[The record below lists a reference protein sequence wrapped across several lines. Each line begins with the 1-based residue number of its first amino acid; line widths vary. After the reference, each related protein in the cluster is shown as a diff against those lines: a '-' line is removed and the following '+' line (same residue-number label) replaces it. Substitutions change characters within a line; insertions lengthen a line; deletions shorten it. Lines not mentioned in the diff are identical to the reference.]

1 MSRRWGCGG
10 SARSGAVPRACV
22 RCSARYLLP
31 FYALARPLACH
42 QAILRVLYAYFSGLR
57 REECVDVSIP
67 LNTVIKITPTAQGFD
82 EERFHP
88 VEPESLEPHLL
99 DPASH

>member
-1 MSRRWGCGG
+1 MREETPCYS
-10 SARSGAVPRACV
+10 VIH
-22 RCSARYLLP
+22 LLP
-31 FYALARPLACH
+31 NH

-67 LNTVIKITPTAQGFD
+67 LNTVIKIKPTAQGFD

>member
-1 MSRRWGCGG
+1 MIPSCSRTH
-10 SARSGAVPRACV
+10 
-22 RCSARYLLP
+22 LLT
-31 FYALARPLACH
+31 YH

-67 LNTVIKITPTAQGFD
+67 LNTVIKIKPTAQGFD

-88 VEPESLEPHLL
+88 IGDCMIEPHLL

>member
-1 MSRRWGCGG
+1 MSQRWGRGG
-10 SARSGAVPRACV
+10 STRSGTVPRACV
-22 RCSARYLLP
+22 RCSARYLSP
-31 FYALARPLACH
+31 FYALARSLACH

-88 VEPESLEPHLL
+88 VEPDSLEPHLL

>member
-1 MSRRWGCGG
+1 M
-10 SARSGAVPRACV
+10 PRACV
-22 RCSARYLLP
+22 KCSARYPLP